1 MYDFLEFNWGYCKI
15 SLNNLDLQLPH
26 VCQIPLTTKFF

>member
-1 MYDFLEFNWGYCKI
+1 MTFWKLIGEIVKLN
-15 SLNNLDLQLPH
+15 LNNLDLQLLH